1 MPRLLA
7 SQVREEFSDTIN
19 RVAYKGER
27 IVLERHGRAVAAIV
41 SVADLHLLEQL
52 EDHVDLE
59 ATRAALAEVK
69 EKGTVPWE
77 KVRDAILK
85 QAKRAPGKA
94 PVPRRARPRRG
105 A

>member
-1 MPRLLA
+1 
-7 SQVREEFSDTIN
+7 
-19 RVAYKGER
+19 
-27 IVLERHGRAVAAIV
+27 
-41 SVADLHLLEQL
+41 
-52 EDHVDLE
+52 
-59 ATRAALAEVK
+59 VK